1 MIYTVTLNPAI
12 DYVISVDAP
21 INISGINRN
30 TAEEFQFGG
39 KGVNVSMMLQTLGH
53 RSVALGFVAGFT
65 GDDLVTGLQQAGL
78 QTDFVRLDHGITRI
92 NVKIKADTEM
102 EINGIG
108 PEILT
113 QDIEALYSRIDKITD
128 GDVLV
133 LSGSVPKSLP
143 EDTYEKMLARYQG
156 RGIMSVVDSTGAYLI
171 NTLKYNPF
179 LIKPNI
185 HELEE
190 IFGAKAQDDAEIIEW
205 AKKLQEMGGRNI
217 LVSMA
222 GEGALLLDENANIH
236 RVHCPK
242 AAVINSVGAGD
253 SMVAGFIAGYLETRD
268 YLQALRLSVLCGS
281 ATAFSKGMASKE
293 QIFKLQNQGEI

>member
-21 INISGINRN
+21 INIAGINRN
-30 TAEEFQFGG
+30 TAEEFLFGG
-39 KGVNVSMMLQTLGH
+39 KGVNVSMMLQTLG
-53 RSVALGFVAGFT
+53 RSSVALGFVAGFT
-65 GDDLVTGLQQAGL
+65 GDDLVAGLQQAGL
-78 QTDFVRLDHGITRI
+78 QTDFVCLDHGMTRI
-92 NVKIKADTEM
+92 NVKIKSNTEM

-108 PEILT
+108 PEIFT
-113 QDIEALYSRIDKITD
+113 QDMEALYSRIDKITD

-143 EDTYEKMLARYQG
+143 KDTYEKILARYKD
-156 RGIMSVVDSTGAYLI
+156 RDILSVIDASGAYLV
-171 NTLKYNPF
+171 NTLKHKPF

-190 IFGAKAQDDAEIIEW
+190 IFGTEAQDDAQIIEW

-222 GEGALLLDENANIH
+222 GDGALLLDEDTNIH
-236 RVHCPK
+236 RVRCPEGT
-242 AAVINSVGAGD
+242 VINSVGAGD
-253 SMVAGFIAGYLETRD
+253 SMVAGFIAGYLETGN
-268 YLQALRLSVLCGS
+268 YLQALRFGVLCGS
-281 ATAFSKGMASKE
+281 ATAFTKGIANKE
-293 QIFKLQNQGEI
+293 QIFKLQNQWTI